1 MLLWREQNMRK
12 FNKPYVVSAVLWNR
26 THLNIFQKKLYASSK
41 NNVNNDED
49 DDGSVMIQVHKQKC
63 MVFVFMRDLPSFI
76 MMCTGLKRETGIE
89 LHFKKP
95 KSIFLVWKLAFA
107 FKATGYFMHGIP
119 LIYYS
124 TFIDT
129 LHSLGIIIF
138 TYLSSKFPFQFFFR
152 IAIQNIHSFF

>member
-1 MLLWREQNMRK
+1 
-12 FNKPYVVSAVLWNR
+12 
-26 THLNIFQKKLYASSK
+26 
-41 NNVNNDED
+41 
-49 DDGSVMIQVHKQKC
+49 MIQVHKQKC

-138 TYLSSKFPFQFFFR
+138 TYLSSKFSFQFLFR
-152 IAIQNIHSFF
+152 IAIQNIHSFFQWTHLVLSILLCPFPDGVHFCSFPVFCTLFL